1 MNEKTKILLE
11 RTFRFGVDVLIFL
24 NNLPEGKFYRIPMRQ
39 LARSSGSIGANYEEA
54 QGAITKRDFYHKITI
69 SFKESRESH
78 YWLRVLKE
86 LYKDAKTQ
94 KELDK
99 FINEAQEYKNI
110 FAAIQLSIKKN
121 NTNKKKV
128 N

>member
-1 MNEKTKILLE
+1 
-11 RTFRFGVDVLIFL
+11 
-24 NNLPEGKFYRIPMRQ
+24 MRQ

-121 NTNKKKV
+121 NTNKKKA

>member
-121 NTNKKKV
+121 NTNKKKA